1 MAVLQ
6 SPTIRHLEQTR
17 FLTETPI
24 IILYVISAKCRWDY
38 RITHN
43 LIYLFTIVNILAP
56 IQ

>member
-1 MAVLQ
+1 MAFLR
-6 SPTIRHLEQTR
+6 SPTFWHLEQTR

-24 IILYVISAKCRWDY
+24 IILYVISAKCQWDY

-56 IQ
+56 VQ